1 METAINT
8 LFNPFT
14 LCLLGLILALGFI
27 ASPYEIKFE
36 DKEEVE
42 I

>member
-1 METAINT
+1 METAMNI

-14 LCLLGLILALGFI
+14 IFFLGFILALGFI